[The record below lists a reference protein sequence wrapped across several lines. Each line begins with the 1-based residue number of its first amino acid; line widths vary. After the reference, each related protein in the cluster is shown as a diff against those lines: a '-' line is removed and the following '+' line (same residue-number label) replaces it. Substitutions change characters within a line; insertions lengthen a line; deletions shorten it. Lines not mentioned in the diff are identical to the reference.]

1 MKLIAC
7 RHLTYGTRR
16 LLPGELFEASDR
28 YARVLIAVNKAKTA
42 QPEAG
47 AHERAGRASAPA
59 HDLTALRKE
68 YQKVAGKRP
77 FNGWDAETLR
87 SKIAEAKDAN

>member
-1 MKLIAC
+1 MKLIAS

-16 LLPGELFEASDR
+16 LLPGETFEAPDR
-28 YARVLIAVNKAKTA
+28 EARVLIAVKKANA
-42 QPEAG
+42 AG
-47 AHERAGRASAPA
+47 AHKREDRARAPA
-59 HDLTALRKE
+59 DDLAALRKE
-68 YQKVAGKRP
+68 YQKLSGKRP

>member
-16 LLPGELFEASDR
+16 LLPGEMFEASDR
-28 YARVLIAVNKAKTA
+28 NARLLIAVNKAKTA
-42 QPEAG
+42 QPDAG
-47 AHERAGRASAPA
+47 AH
-59 HDLTALRKE
+59 DLPALRKE
-68 YQKVAGKRP
+68 YQKVSGKRP

>member
-16 LLPGELFEASDR
+16 LLPGEMFEASDR
-28 YARVLIAVNKAKTA
+28 NARVLIAVNKAKTA
-42 QPEAG
+42 QPSG
-47 AHERAGRASAPA
+47 AHVLP
-59 HDLTALRKE
+59 ALRKE
-68 YQKVAGKRP
+68 YQKISGKRA